1 VGFVNSERIRSLHG
15 CSGSELPPN
24 VYFPIAAST
33 RTLRR
38 FSLKVP
44 MRLQRL
50 ALRAIGLLAAAAI
63 FPAAHAEGQLRIAEQ
78 FGIVYL
84 LLNVAQDQ
92 KLVEKHGKAAGVDIK
107 VEYVKLSG
115 GSAVNDGLLSGSIDI
130 AGAGVGPL
138 LTIWDRTHGKQNVR
152 GVASLGNFPYYLVS
166 NNPAVKTIAD
176 FTDQDRIALPAVG
189 VSVQSRVLQ
198 FASAKL
204 WGDTQYNRLDKLQVG
219 LPHPEATAAI
229 IKGGTEITAH
239 FGNPPFQEQGLAG
252 NPKAHI
258 VLNSYDVLGGPSSA
272 TVLYATEKFRA
283 ENPKT
288 YKAFL
293 DALQEAAR
301 WTTAN
306 PEKAADTY
314 LRVTGA
320 KIDREFLV
328 KIIRN
333 PEVEFKTTPQNTLGL
348 ASFLHRVG
356 AIRNKPVSV
365 RDYFFPDAHLANGS

>member
-1 VGFVNSERIRSLHG
+1 MH
-15 CSGSELPPN
+15 
-24 VYFPIAAST
+24 
-33 RTLRR
+33 LRR
-38 FSLKVP
+38 FLSRGLV
-44 MRLQRL
+44 
-50 ALRAIGLLAAAAI
+50 LLAAAATL
-63 FPAAHAEGQLRIAEQ
+63 PAAHAEGRLRIAEQ

-92 KLVEKHGKAAGVDIK
+92 KLVEKHGKAAGVDIA

-115 GSAVNDGLLSGSIDI
+115 GASVNDALLSGSIDI

-138 LTIWDRTHGKQNVR
+138 LTIWDRTLGKQNVR

-166 NNPAVKTIAD
+166 NNPSVKTIAD
-176 FTDQDRIALPAVG
+176 FTDKDRIALPAVG

-198 FASAKL
+198 YASAKL
-204 WGDTQYNRLDKLQVG
+204 WGDAQYNKLDRLQVAV
-219 LPHPEATAAI
+219 PHPDATAAI

-239 FGNPPFQEQGLAG
+239 FGNPPFQDQSLAG
-252 NPKAHI
+252 NPNARI
-258 VLNSYDVLGGPSSA
+258 VLNSYDVLGGPASA
-272 TVLYATEKFRA
+272 TVLYATEKFRS

-288 YKAFL
+288 YRAFV
-293 DALQEAAR
+293 DALQEAAK

-314 LRVTGA
+314 IRVTQA
-320 KIDREFLV
+320 KIDRELLV

-333 PEVEFKTTPQNTLGL
+333 PEVQFKVTPQNTYGL

-356 AIRNKPVSV
+356 AIRNKPASV
-365 RDYFFPDAHLANGS
+365 KDYFFPDAHNAAGS